1 MSSHGERTIKKTQHT
16 CKKQRNIHKA
26 KGFAVIPTDVLQ
38 NCFVLDAR
46 TRTHNAERRPSG
58 PARTKKRFLSKHV
71 CGGNCKK
78 MSANGEGTNK
88 KANTHAKSKQTQSKR
103 LLQSPRQMCC
113 KMICVGRR
121 AGAHAHTTHNARRPG
136 PRARAPNFGFP
147 PPRPRRP
154 NTSYFLSTSVGEI
167 AKQAR
172 AKRRTTQRAN
182 TTRQKNKQT

>member
-88 KANTHAKSKQTQSKR
+88 KTNTHTQKANKHKANDFCSHPDRCAAKWF
-103 LLQSPRQMCC
+103 
-113 KMICVGRR
+113 CVGRR

-136 PRARAPNFGFP
+136 PRARAQFWLSAPAAATPKHNLFSKHVCRGDCK
-147 PPRPRRP
+147 
-154 NTSYFLSTSVGEI
+154 TS
-167 AKQAR
+167 AR
-172 AKRRTTQRAN
+172 KETHNPASEHNQT
-182 TTRQKNKQT
+182 KNKQT